1 MKPDLPPPSPLAFH
15 PTILDAT
22 QENRLKLPNGRM
34 VELVSSDPEKLEE
47 YCQANF
53 GKSWPNIRCDA
64 EVELA
69 TRLCEITDRM
79 APLEALLQK
88 GQPPETLIAAYGDIW
103 DGLEKAY
110 GDGSLKALLL
120 MGHLSLTI
128 GENFPP
134 LAKPGAGL
142 ATVQMAI
149 DLGYVAAYC
158 YLGDHFLKEGRAQ
171 EATEAYQ
178 QGAEKGCRA
187 CLYQLGHFAERGV
200 GGVARSDRAAFDLY
214 LQAAEGNYPPADVA
228 MAKLWLQHPHKL
240 LQPENMTA
248 VLRACV
254 EMRCDGAE
262 MVLAD
267 AYLRSDSSS
276 ETKRRVMSLYRC
288 AAAYGDVDAQMKLA
302 RLLAGKD
309 LGVLDVQVDSEE
321 AERWYLCVCGSE
333 YTSPAQAAR
342 ANFELAQLFM
352 SNGKYIQAAGHFHRA
367 SGYVPEAEYQ
377 QLKCERYGE
386 ANFFSQGGGVVDE

>member
-1 MKPDLPPPSPLAFH
+1 
-15 PTILDAT
+15 
-22 QENRLKLPNGRM
+22 
-34 VELVSSDPEKLEE
+34 
-47 YCQANF
+47 
-53 GKSWPNIRCDA
+53 
-64 EVELA
+64 
-69 TRLCEITDRM
+69 
-79 APLEALLQK
+79 
-88 GQPPETLIAAYGDIW
+88 
-103 DGLEKAY
+103 
-110 GDGSLKALLL
+110 
-120 MGHLSLTI
+120 
-128 GENFPP
+128 
-134 LAKPGAGL
+134 
-142 ATVQMAI
+142 
-149 DLGYVAAYC
+149 
-158 YLGDHFLKEGRAQ
+158 
-171 EATEAYQ
+171 
-178 QGAEKGCRA
+178 
-187 CLYQLGHFAERGV
+187 
-200 GGVARSDRAAFDLY
+200 
-214 LQAAEGNYPPADVA
+214 